1 MKTSNVSNDG
11 KLTSSMEDYLEAIS
25 NLEKKNRVAR
35 VRDIAS
41 TLKVKMPSVTSA
53 LKVLRKN
60 GLINYEKNSFII
72 LTEKGADI
80 ANTITKKHNTLTR
93 FLETILL
100 ITPNERAQDMACKME
115 HTVDCDTINRMT
127 RFIDAFDKEM
137 TGLGKIDAKKW
148 KDLIEGKV
156 K

>member
-1 MKTSNVSNDG
+1 MKTSNASNDS
-11 KLTSSMEDYLEAIS
+11 KLTSNMEDYLEAIS

-35 VRDIAS
+35 VKDIAF

-53 LKVLRKN
+53 LKVLREN

-72 LTEKGADI
+72 LTEKGTDI
-80 ANTITKKHNTLTR
+80 ANTITTKHNTLTR

>member
-1 MKTSNVSNDG
+1 MKTTIVSNNA
-11 KLTSSMEDYLEAIS
+11 KLTSNMEDYLEAIW

-53 LKVLRKN
+53 LKVLREN

-72 LTEKGADI
+72 LTEQGADI
-80 ANTITKKHNTLTR
+80 ASMITTKHNTLAR
-93 FLETILL
+93 FLKTVLL
-100 ITPNERAQDMACKME
+100 ITPNERVQDMACKME
-115 HTVDCDTINRMT
+115 HAVDCDTTSRLT
-127 RFIDAFDKEM
+127 RFIDAFEEEM
-137 TGLGKIDAKKW
+137 INQGNMVAGKW
-148 KDLIEGKV
+148 KDITEGKE

>member
-1 MKTSNVSNDG
+1 MKTTIVSNNA
-11 KLTSSMEDYLEAIS
+11 KLTSNMEDYLEAIW

-53 LKVLRKN
+53 LKVLREN

-72 LTEKGADI
+72 LTEQGAVI
-80 ANTITKKHNTLTR
+80 ANEIVNKHITLTR

-100 ITPNERAQDMACKME
+100 ITPNERAQGMACKME
-115 HTVDCDTINRMT
+115 HAVDCDTINRMT
-127 RFIDAFDKEM
+127 RFIDVFEKEM
-137 TGLGKIDAKKW
+137 INFFKNNTQQSISGYAR
-148 KDLIEGKV
+148 E
-156 K
+156 